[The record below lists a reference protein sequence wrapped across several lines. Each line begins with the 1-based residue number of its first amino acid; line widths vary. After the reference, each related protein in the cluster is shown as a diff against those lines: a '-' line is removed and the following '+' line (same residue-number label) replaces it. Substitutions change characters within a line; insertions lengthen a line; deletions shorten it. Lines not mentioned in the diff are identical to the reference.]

1 MKACLQ
7 VWKQMHLN
15 LPNKIGVCC
24 IKTFSD
30 GQVNY
35 EEPDDNFFMDVANRH
50 DMVEIRK
57 EFLNGE
63 IPSICKNCGNMEEF
77 SSEEE
82 LRERLKS

>member
-50 DMVEIRK
+50 DMVQIRK
-57 EFLNGE
+57 EFNNGE
-63 IPSICKNCGNMEEF
+63 IHSI
-77 SSEEE
+77 
-82 LRERLKS
+82 